1 MKIAVAGLASGVL
14 LWLLGLFCAGG
25 GHGTYLPIT
34 VFGAPLSLLPGVWL
48 VSPLILWP
56 LFGVAVARRW
66 RLALGVLVLSHVL
79 GVVAGTIYGTPTES
93 SQEQWSYLAN
103 AARQIGPIIAIAF
116 ILYAAAIGA
125 VIFYLAVGVRAPSAA
140 SLNGRVDR

>member
-1 MKIAVAGLASGVL
+1 MKLAVVGLASGVL
-14 LWLLGLFCAGG
+14 LWLLALFCAGG
-25 GHGTYLPIT
+25 GHGTYLPIA

-48 VSPLILWP
+48 VSPLIMWP

-66 RLALGVLVLSHVL
+66 RLALGGLVLSHVL
-79 GVVAGTIYGTPTES
+79 GVVAGAIYGTPVES

-103 AARQIGPIIAIAF
+103 AARQIGPIIAMAF

-125 VIFYLAVGVRAPSAA
+125 MIYLAVKAWEPSAA
-140 SLNGRVDR
+140 SSTG